1 MNAQKVLEADVAVLI
16 MGYNRPNDMRRL
28 IHALR
33 PIKPAR
39 LYFSVDG
46 PKIFKEGDDKKV
58 FQTRLLLSEI
68 DWDCTIKTRFLTSN
82 VGCKMAIS
90 SAIDWLFESEDYAI
104 ILEDDCLPTPE
115 FFEFTAKR
123 LIEYKDESQIMHI
136 SGSSYFMSE
145 PEVDTSFYYS
155 RIPNVWGWA
164 TWKRAWKE
172 MQLIDSNLDMSVTS
186 VEVHKYFNNKK
197 ISKWFLRYVEE
208 AKSPNSSVWSISWAL
223 SIVNNQ
229 GICIAPMEN
238 LVENIGFRDS
248 ATHSTSA
255 SFRRYEEFKFGKSS
269 NLPCPKSLEVN
280 EELDRLR
287 FKTIQKTDPNQFF
300 SRRIK
305 LKFLRYAYRA
315 LPNLV
320 KEKAKLLLGQ
330 NLKLKNFFI
339 K

>member
-1 MNAQKVLEADVAVLI
+1 MKAQQVLEADIAVLI
-16 MGYNRPNDMRRL
+16 IGYNRPNDMRRL

-46 PKIFKEGDDKKV
+46 PKISKEGDDKKV
-58 FQTRLLLSEI
+58 LETRLMLSEI
-68 DWDCTIKTRFLTSN
+68 DWNCTLKTRFLTSN

-90 SAIDWLFESEDYAI
+90 SAIDWLFESEDYGI
-104 ILEDDCLPTPE
+104 ILEDDCLPTPD
-115 FFEFTAKR
+115 FFEFAATR
-123 LIEYKDESQIMHI
+123 LAEHKDDPQIMHI
-136 SGSSYFMSE
+136 SGSSYFMSDLDE
-145 PEVDTSFYYS
+145 KTSFYYS
-155 RIPNVWGWA
+155 RLPNVWGWA

-172 MQLIDSNLDMSVTS
+172 MQLIDSNLDLNVTS
-186 VEVHKYFNNKK
+186 LKVHEYFNNKK
-197 ISKWFLRYVEE
+197 MSKWFLRYVEE
-208 AKSPNSSVWSISWAL
+208 AMSPNSSVWSISWAL
-223 SIVNNQ
+223 SIINNQ
-229 GICIAPMEN
+229 GISIAPMGN

-255 SFRRYEEFKFGKSS
+255 SFRRYEEFEFGKGS
-269 NLPCPKSLEVN
+269 NLPGPESVKVN

-300 SRRIK
+300 SRKLK
-305 LKFLRYAYRA
+305 LKFLHYAYRA

-320 KEKAKLLLGQ
+320 KEKVKPLLGK
-330 NLKLKNFFI
+330 NLRLKNFFM